1 MNILHVNALMLSQI
15 LILQVDNVILGLPCC
30 SSYYGYYGGYAG
42 YTSYNIYGT
51 YNPYGTFNSYGSGG
65 YVGYAPG
72 GYSSPFIAVSPVDN
86 GAAAAQDPAWANYQ
100 YYSPP
105 QYGQQ
110 PAQPQPGP
118 TEQRMVISFK
128 MFSISRRLCPIIAQ
142 GTCTDHVSC
151 AGATLCISGQCQQM
165 EPSQTRCTGDGE
177 CTGGGC
183 KGGFCWHPP
192 GASEPTTPPTPT
204 TAAPPGAPGAGGPCS
219 KQEDCS
225 ATQMCGGDGKCVNG
239 FSIELKCS
247 SDSDCDN
254 KCKCKGGTCWMEG
267 EPGKAKDGD
276 PCKEHTECSLKSICE
291 KGKCATAM
299 PSTDK
304 CVMDLMCGSGRV
316 CKYFLCWKSLGN
328 NLQNRMAGVITCRI
342 SGMIGGLIAHRVSV
356 LVLPV
361 SRSTNLRRGVLDDD
375 EFILF
380 EDRNGDGVILLR
392 KLHCEICISEMERE
406 KTMFQISL
414 FLLVLWRIGAVK
426 ARLGHLPEKLYCPLS
441 SAGILFLLGF
451 YGYGGFGGYG
461 GYGSYG
467 GYNNPSPFFMVGPI
481 NYGDPTKDEAFNNY
495 QYYQPVQYGNP
506 QQGSQNANNVNQQTT
521 TTTTIK
527 PPDQAGGCSSH
538 DSCSGSSLCMSGQC
552 QQMEPTQ
559 TKCAS
564 DGDCP
569 AGGGCKG
576 LYCWQPPGA
585 GGDNQ
590 PNPPAQ
596 TDTQP
601 SGDKSGGP
609 CKTQQECIATQMCDK
624 KGQCVNGFSIE
635 VQCSSDSDCGKENV
649 CKGSTCWTKGDPG
662 SRKDGEYCK
671 EHTECSVKS
680 ICVDKKCTAAI
691 PSLDKCVLDFMCK
704 GKGRVCKYFHCWQSL
719 GFFGPPGFADPGMFM
734 GPYGYDPY
742 GGYYAYDP
750 YGGYPYPP
758 FYYGYFPPGY
768 PGGQNV
774 QQGTGQGAQGPP
786 GCSSHEECGGP
797 NLCISGQCQ
806 PMEPT
811 TTKCQSDSDCPQGGC
826 KVGYCWQAPGTGG
839 PMQPVQPGGGQGIA
853 NQTTGTGV
861 GTPCAQQ
868 NDCAGDQMCGPDG
881 KCVKGFSIEINCN
894 SDSDCDKKNR
904 CKGGTCW
911 TQGEPGSGKD
921 GDFCKQHTDCSV
933 KSVCVK
939 SKCTT
944 ALPSLDK
951 CVIDLMCKGKGRV
964 CKYFHCW
971 KPIGSIGDFIK
982 QNCVTCDCLPFPCSL
997 YKWRHTWR
1005 TLQRQVKTRSH
1016 NLHISR
1022 NCSKTL
1028 FIGRPL
1034 RATNDL
1040 LQRFLPAGYAHSKH
1054 LFAYKKVSISRT
1066 LPLSHLLATD
1076 MQGAKAYMRP
1086 FGDDCLFQILVALII
1101 WTACQTWSAD
1111 TASVISLIMESMEG
1125 CSSHDDCPGA
1135 QICLQSNC
1143 KSASSKGAACW
1154 SDAQCAQGNE
1164 GCKFGFC
1171 WIARVSDE
1179 VVEVKESTSKPDI
1192 SATCLDH
1199 AECSEAAICYEQQ
1212 CRNAKPSEQPCITDT
1227 DCRPLQ
1233 ACKYEY
1239 CWSINDQG
1247 QLNENVKQPQCN
1259 RHEQC
1264 SLTKVCSSKDL
1275 VCVPAYPVG
1284 KVCSNA
1290 YDCDAFEECKEGICW
1305 RKGVETGKE
1314 ENEECQFHSDCN
1326 GYTICFNY
1334 VCIPAMPTEIRCE
1347 DDTLCPHMAS
1357 GCKYERCWIAID
1369 EQETDSSMN
1378 EPVR

>member
-1 MNILHVNALMLSQI
+1 MAS
-15 LILQVDNVILGLPCC
+15 
-30 SSYYGYYGGYAG
+30 
-42 YTSYNIYGT
+42 
-51 YNPYGTFNSYGSGG
+51 
-65 YVGYAPG
+65 
-72 GYSSPFIAVSPVDN
+72 
-86 GAAAAQDPAWANYQ
+86 
-100 YYSPP
+100 
-105 QYGQQ
+105 
-110 PAQPQPGP
+110 
-118 TEQRMVISFK
+118 
-128 MFSISRRLCPIIAQ
+128 LCPLALLLTQI
-142 GTCTDHVSC
+142 
-151 AGATLCISGQCQQM
+151 
-165 EPSQTRCTGDGE
+165 
-177 CTGGGC
+177 
-183 KGGFCWHPP
+183 
-192 GASEPTTPPTPT
+192 T
-204 TAAPPGAPGAGGPCS
+204 TAA
-219 KQEDCS
+219 
-225 ATQMCGGDGKCVNG
+225 
-239 FSIELKCS
+239 
-247 SDSDCDN
+247 
-254 KCKCKGGTCWMEG
+254 
-267 EPGKAKDGD
+267 
-276 PCKEHTECSLKSICE
+276 
-291 KGKCATAM
+291 
-299 PSTDK
+299 
-304 CVMDLMCGSGRV
+304 
-316 CKYFLCWKSLGN
+316 
-328 NLQNRMAGVITCRI
+328 
-342 SGMIGGLIAHRVSV
+342 
-356 LVLPV
+356 
-361 SRSTNLRRGVLDDD
+361 
-375 EFILF
+375 
-380 EDRNGDGVILLR
+380 
-392 KLHCEICISEMERE
+392 
-406 KTMFQISL
+406 
-414 FLLVLWRIGAVK
+414 
-426 ARLGHLPEKLYCPLS
+426 
-441 SAGILFLLGF
+441 
-451 YGYGGFGGYG
+451 
-461 GYGSYG
+461 
-467 GYNNPSPFFMVGPI
+467 
-481 NYGDPTKDEAFNNY
+481 
-495 QYYQPVQYGNP
+495 
-506 QQGSQNANNVNQQTT
+506 
-521 TTTTIK
+521 
-527 PPDQAGGCSSH
+527 
-538 DSCSGSSLCMSGQC
+538 
-552 QQMEPTQ
+552 
-559 TKCAS
+559 
-564 DGDCP
+564 
-569 AGGGCKG
+569 
-576 LYCWQPPGA
+576 
-585 GGDNQ
+585 
-590 PNPPAQ
+590 
-596 TDTQP
+596 
-601 SGDKSGGP
+601 
-609 CKTQQECIATQMCDK
+609 
-624 KGQCVNGFSIE
+624 
-635 VQCSSDSDCGKENV
+635 
-649 CKGSTCWTKGDPG
+649 
-662 SRKDGEYCK
+662 
-671 EHTECSVKS
+671 
-680 ICVDKKCTAAI
+680 
-691 PSLDKCVLDFMCK
+691 
-704 GKGRVCKYFHCWQSL
+704 

-758 FYYGYFPPGY
+758 FYYFPPGY

-911 TQGEPGSGKD
+911 TQGDTRCLNNMDCMPNMVCRYG
-921 GDFCKQHTDCSV
+921 FCD
-933 KSVCVK
+933 
-939 SKCTT
+939 
-944 ALPSLDK
+944 
-951 CVIDLMCKGKGRV
+951 IDPK
-964 CKYFHCW
+964 
-971 KPIGSIGDFIK
+971 
-982 QNCVTCDCLPFPCSL
+982 
-997 YKWRHTWR
+997 
-1005 TLQRQVKTRSH
+1005 
-1016 NLHISR
+1016 
-1022 NCSKTL
+1022 
-1028 FIGRPL
+1028 
-1034 RATNDL
+1034 
-1040 LQRFLPAGYAHSKH
+1040 
-1054 LFAYKKVSISRT
+1054 
-1066 LPLSHLLATD
+1066 
-1076 MQGAKAYMRP
+1076 
-1086 FGDDCLFQILVALII
+1086 
-1101 WTACQTWSAD
+1101 
-1111 TASVISLIMESMEG
+1111 LIMESMEG